1 MYSAERY
8 AVLAARR
15 RSQSTPTEEEQQTIH
30 KYIMKAAIMGN
41 NSVALWA
48 NSPKEDCRKVYWL
61 VLTYKSFLES
71 FDFTVY
77 TFEDRALLSWR

>member
-8 AVLAARR
+8 AVLAVRR
-15 RSQSTPTEEEQQTIH
+15 H
-30 KYIMKAAIMGN
+30 
-41 NSVALWA
+41 SVALWA
-48 NSPKEDCRKVYWL
+48 NSPKEDCRKIYRL

-77 TFEDRALLSWR
+77 TFEDIALLSWR

>member
-8 AVLAARR
+8 AMLAARQ
-15 RSQSTPTEEEQQTIH
+15 RSQVMPTEEEQQTIH

-41 NSVALWA
+41 SSAALWA
-48 NSPKEDCRKVYWL
+48 NSPKEDCRKVYQL

-71 FDFTVY
+71 LGFSVY
-77 TFEDRALLSWR
+77 IFQDMAFLSW